1 MRSIESRPGPYN
13 GERVHSVFDGDVGGL
28 VPGPYTLD
36 VEATGPW
43 RMRLLQERAVSG
55 QRPEITLAS
64 SGDGGGSWLQLGE
77 GEYTMTTNHTGT
89 ADFIVELFDSRG
101 LPPYHIVK
109 ATGDYEGE
117 ARFTV
122 GGGAPG
128 ENPQAGIYAIGVLSK
143 GDWSATITSN
153 HAQ

>member
-28 VPGPYTLD
+28 ATSRYTLD

-43 RMRLLQERAVSG
+43 RVRLFQERAVSG
-55 QRPEITLAS
+55 
-64 SGDGGGSWLQLGE
+64 DDGGSWLQLEE
-77 GEYTMTTNHTGT
+77 GEYTMTTNHTVT

-109 ATGDYEGE
+109 ATGDHEGE

-128 ENPQAGIYAIGVLSK
+128 ENPQAGIHAIGVLSE

-153 HAQ
+153 DAQ

>member
-1 MRSIESRPGPYN
+1 
-13 GERVHSVFDGDVGGL
+13 
-28 VPGPYTLD
+28 
-36 VEATGPW
+36 
-43 RMRLLQERAVSG
+43 MRLLQERAVSG

-109 ATGDYEGE
+109 ATGDDEGE

-153 HAQ
+153 DNQ